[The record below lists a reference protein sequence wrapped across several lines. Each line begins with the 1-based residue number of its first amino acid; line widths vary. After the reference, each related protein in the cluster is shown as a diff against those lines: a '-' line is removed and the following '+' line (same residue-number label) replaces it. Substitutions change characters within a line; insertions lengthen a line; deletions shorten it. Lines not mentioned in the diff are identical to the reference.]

1 MGNGK
6 KCNCLFA
13 LKKMTHKWAVPKGQ
27 RKNIKVIGDCFPTCH
42 ICAVSYFV
50 FTWWTLSFYYLD
62 INLVLF
68 LDLMSNTPFTD
79 TGALHEELIGIRA
92 PTVIRMLRHL
102 SHLLVGFM
110 LHELLLFILCETSDV
125 WSDLE
130 MPPRASCSII
140 NHCMM

>member
-6 KCNCLFA
+6 KSNCLFA
-13 LKKMTHKWAVPKGQ
+13 LKKMAHKWAVPKGQ
-27 RKNIKVIGDCFPTCH
+27 RKNIKVIGDCLHNCH

-50 FTWWTLSFYYLD
+50 FTCWTLSYYYLD

-68 LDLMSNTPFTD
+68 LDLMSNILFTD
-79 TGALHEELIGIRA
+79 RGALHEELIRIRS
-92 PTVIRMLRHL
+92 PSVIRMLRHL

-110 LHELLLFILCETSDV
+110 LHEFFLFILCETSDV
-125 WSDLE
+125 WLDLE

-140 NHCMM
+140 NHCIM